1 MLVPV
6 TLCYELLGFILHYFP
21 SADAYC
27 LDNVALGKPAVQN
40 SIGFSAGPERA
51 VDGDGD
57 LIFEGLSC
65 SYTPSSSSDP
75 LPWWR
80 VDLQKLVNV
89 EAVTIA
95 NRRSSEFHWRLHN
108 FDIEVFS
115 TDPVVDS
122 GANGQMC
129 FSFFGQFGDSLTE
142 TLRCMYPIE
151 GRYVR
156 IKKRQHLNSE
166 DRLTLCEVAVHPK
179 IYENSCS
186 VNQTYPSSFVPYTEM
201 YLTTRPRHEI
211 IGSLKTCMIECATM
225 WACDGFNFNTLDSSS
240 GNGTCEF
247 VSVSLANVYS
257 KSGWTYY
264 KALCSLTPAQHL

>member
-1 MLVPV
+1 MV
-6 TLCYELLGFILHYFP
+6 TPRYHALLP
-21 SADAYC
+21 AYC
-27 LDNVALGKPAVQN
+27 LDNVALGKPSVQN

-51 VDGDGD
+51 VDGKGD

-65 SYTPSSSSDP
+65 SYTPSSSGNP

-80 VDLQKLVNV
+80 VDLQKIVNV
-89 EAVTIA
+89 EAITIA
-95 NRRSSEFHWRLHN
+95 NRRSSVYYWRLHN

-115 TDPVVDS
+115 TDPAIDP
-122 GANGQMC
+122 GANGQLC

-142 TLRCMYPIE
+142 TLRCVYPVK

-156 IKKRQHLNSE
+156 IKKRQRLNS
-166 DRLTLCEVAVHPK
+166 DDLLTLCEVAVHPQ
-179 IYENSCS
+179 IYENNCS
-186 VNQTYPSSFVPYTEM
+186 VSQRYPSTFVPYTEM

-211 IGSLKTCMIECATM
+211 VGSLKTCMIECTTM

-264 KALCSLTPAQHL
+264 KAICSEAPAQPV